1 MSAATPP
8 SSVFPH
14 RKLLTRKHLRKYSW
28 IPDVFR
34 LKNSIVS
41 HIIGPVLT
49 VTLFSVGVVYAY
61 EKNQPV
67 TLTNSVTPLLAVVVG
82 LILVFRNGTSY
93 DRYYEGRKS
102 FGAITSQARNLARL
116 IWIQVAL
123 PPTDDTTGKTPSTD
137 ITPLQLRRRKTNALK
152 LILSFVYAVKHY
164 LREEDGLDWE
174 DYVDVLPASFMREQ
188 SRRQQSR
195 RGSISTSY
203 NSTDN
208 GSSSDN
214 SRSASPLIGASTEGS
229 AVPSAI
235 ATKRV
240 RVKRSSDRVHTVKSP
255 LLSGRGRYSAI
266 DFEQY
271 TQVSMPFPLVVAHE
285 LTRMLF
291 AFRKDGL
298 LETVGPAGVNS
309 MNAIVSS
316 LVDQL
321 TTVERIANTPIPKS
335 YGIHLKQCVTLY
347 LFSLPFALV
356 KELGWATVVIVTV
369 VSFTFMGIE
378 GIAEQI
384 EMPFGLDETDL
395 PLDRYCSDLK
405 EEINYI
411 LENLSEGGIGGYGWD
426 DGQGDD

>member
-1 MSAATPP
+1 MSAEMP
-8 SSVFPH
+8 SPSAPSRH
-14 RKLLTRKHLRKYSW
+14 RKLLTRQHLRKYTW
-28 IPDVFR
+28 MPDVLR

-41 HIIGPVLT
+41 RIIGPVLT
-49 VTLFSVGVVYAY
+49 VTLFSAAVVYAY
-61 EKNQPV
+61 EKDQPV
-67 TLTNSVTPLLAVVVG
+67 TLTNSVTPLLSVV
-82 LILVFRNGTSY
+82 
-93 DRYYEGRKS
+93 
-102 FGAITSQARNLARL
+102 ARNLARL

-137 ITPLQLRRRKTNALK
+137 ITPLQLRRRKSNALK
-152 LILSFVYAVKHY
+152 LILSFVYAIKHY

-174 DYVDVLPASFMREQ
+174 DYVGVLPASFVRERSRLQ
-188 SRRQQSR
+188 SRRS
-195 RGSISTSY
+195 SVLTFY
-203 NSTDN
+203 NSGTDN
-208 GSSSDN
+208 ASSSCN
-214 SRSASPLIGASTEGS
+214 SRSASPSRGASTDS
-229 AVPSAI
+229 TMTPAAA

-240 RVKRSSDRVHTVKSP
+240 RVKRSLDKIHTAKSP
-255 LLSGRGRYSAI
+255 LLSGPRGYSAI

-271 TQVSMPFPLVVAHE
+271 TEVSMPFPLVVAHE

-298 LETVGPAGVNS
+298 LETVGPAGT
-309 MNAIVSS
+309 VSS

-321 TTVERIANTPIPKS
+321 TCVERIANTPIPKS

-347 LFSLPFALV
+347 LFSLPFVLV
-356 KELGWATVVIVTV
+356 KELGWATVPIVTI

-384 EMPFGLDETDL
+384 EMPFGLDESDL

-411 LENLSEGGIGGYGWD
+411 IENLPEGGIGGYGWD
-426 DGQGDD
+426 NGQGDD

>member
-1 MSAATPP
+1 M
-8 SSVFPH
+8 
-14 RKLLTRKHLRKYSW
+14 
-28 IPDVFR
+28 
-34 LKNSIVS
+34 
-41 HIIGPVLT
+41 
-49 VTLFSVGVVYAY
+49 
-61 EKNQPV
+61 
-67 TLTNSVTPLLAVVVG
+67 LTNSVTPLLSVVVG
-82 LILVFRNGTSY
+82 LILVFRYVSNGTSY
-93 DRYYEGRKS
+93 DRYYEGRKA
-102 FGAITSQARNLARL
+102 FGSITSQARNLARL

-123 PPTDDTTGKTPSTD
+123 PPTDDISGKTPSTD

-174 DYVDVLPASFMREQ
+174 DYVGVLPASFMREQ
-188 SRRQQSR
+188 SRLQSR
-195 RGSISTSY
+195 RGSISTFY
-203 NSTDN
+203 NSVTDIA
-208 GSSSDN
+208 SSSGN
-214 SRSASPLIGASTEGS
+214 SRSVSPLRGASTDGS
-229 AVPSAI
+229 TTPA

-240 RVKRSSDRVHTVKSP
+240 RVKRSLDKIHTAKSP
-255 LLSGRGRYSAI
+255 LLSGPGEHSAI

-271 TQVSMPFPLVVAHE
+271 TEISMPFPLIIAHE

-309 MNAIVSS
+309 MNTTVSS

-321 TTVERIANTPIPKS
+321 TNVERIANTPIPKS

-347 LFSLPFALV
+347 LFSLPFVLV
-356 KELGWATVVIVTV
+356 KELGWATVPIVTI

-405 EEINYI
+405 EEINYV
-411 LENLSEGGIGGYGWD
+411 LENLPEGGIGGYGWD
-426 DGQGDD
+426 DGLGDD

>member
-1 MSAATPP
+1 MPAATPP
-8 SSVFPH
+8 SSALSRH
-14 RKLLTRKHLRKYSW
+14 RKLLTRKQLRKYTW
-28 IPDVFR
+28 IPDVLR
-34 LKNSIVS
+34 LKNSIVN

-49 VTLFSVGVVYAY
+49 VSLFSAAVVYAY
-61 EKNQPV
+61 EKGQPV
-67 TLTNSVTPLLAVVVG
+67 TLTNSVTPLLSVV
-82 LILVFRNGTSY
+82 
-93 DRYYEGRKS
+93 
-102 FGAITSQARNLARL
+102 ARNLARL

-123 PPTDDTTGKTPSTD
+123 PPTDDTSGKTPSTD

-152 LILSFVYAVKHY
+152 LVLSFVYAVKHY

-174 DYVDVLPASFMREQ
+174 DYVGVLPASFMREQ
-188 SRRQQSR
+188 SRLQSR
-195 RGSISTSY
+195 RGSISTFY
-203 NSTDN
+203 NSVTDN
-208 GSSSDN
+208 ASSSGN
-214 SRSASPLIGASTEGS
+214 SRSVSPLRGASTDGS
-229 AVPSAI
+229 TTPA

-240 RVKRSSDRVHTVKSP
+240 RVKRSLDKIHTAKSP
-255 LLSGRGRYSAI
+255 LLSGPREYSAI

-271 TQVSMPFPLVVAHE
+271 TEISMPFPLVIAHE

-309 MNAIVSS
+309 MNTTVSS

-321 TTVERIANTPIPKS
+321 TNVERIANTPIPKS

-356 KELGWATVVIVTV
+356 KELGWATVPIVTI

-378 GIAEQI
+378 GIAEKI

-405 EEINYI
+405 EEINYV
-411 LENLSEGGIGGYGWD
+411 LENLPEGGIGGYGWD
-426 DGQGDD
+426 DGHGDD

>member
-1 MSAATPP
+1 MPTATPSP
-8 SSVFPH
+8 SALSRH
-14 RKLLTRKHLRKYSW
+14 RKLLTRKQLRKYTW
-28 IPDVFR
+28 IPDVLR
-34 LKNSIVS
+34 LKNSIVN

-49 VTLFSVGVVYAY
+49 VSLFSAGVVYAY
-61 EKNQPV
+61 EKDQPV
-67 TLTNSVTPLLAVVVG
+67 TLTNSVTPLLSVVVG
-82 LILVFRNGTSY
+82 LILVFRQHLCPGMEHLMT
-93 DRYYEGRKS
+93 
-102 FGAITSQARNLARL
+102 AIMKAGNLSARNLARL
-116 IWIQVAL
+116 VWIQVAL
-123 PPTDDTTGKTPSTD
+123 PPTDDTSGKTPSTD

-174 DYVDVLPASFMREQ
+174 DYVGVLPASFMREQ
-188 SRRQQSR
+188 SRLQSR
-195 RGSISTSY
+195 RGSISTFY
-203 NSTDN
+203 NSVTDN
-208 GSSSDN
+208 ASSSGN
-214 SRSASPLIGASTEGS
+214 SRSVSPLRGASTDGS
-229 AVPSAI
+229 MTPA

-240 RVKRSSDRVHTVKSP
+240 RVKRSLDKIHTAKSP
-255 LLSGRGRYSAI
+255 LLSGPREYSAI

-271 TQVSMPFPLVVAHE
+271 TEISMPFPLIIAHE

-309 MNAIVSS
+309 MNATVSS

-321 TTVERIANTPIPKS
+321 TNVERIANTPIPKS

-356 KELGWATVVIVTV
+356 KELGWATVPIVTI

-378 GIAEQI
+378 GIAEKI

-411 LENLSEGGIGGYGWD
+411 LENLPEGGIGGYGWD

>member
-1 MSAATPP
+1 MPAAAPSPSA
-8 SSVFPH
+8 
-14 RKLLTRKHLRKYSW
+14 LLSYTWIADVLR
-28 IPDVFR
+28 V
-34 LKNSIVS
+34 KNSIVG
-41 HIIGPVLT
+41 HIFGPVLT
-49 VTLFSVGVVYAY
+49 VTLFSAAVVYAY
-61 EKNQPV
+61 EKDQPV
-67 TLTNSVTPLLAVVVG
+67 TFTNSVTPLLSVVVG
-82 LILVFRNGTSY
+82 LILVFRTSY
-93 DRYYEGRKS
+93 DRYYEGRKA
-102 FGAITSQARNLARL
+102 FGTITSQARNLARL

-137 ITPLQLRRRKTNALK
+137 ITPLQLRRRKTDALK

-174 DYVDVLPASFMREQ
+174 DYVGVLPASFKREQ
-188 SRRQQSR
+188 SRRQSR
-195 RGSISTSY
+195 RGSISTFY
-203 NSTDN
+203 NSVADN
-208 GSSSDN
+208 GSSSGN
-214 SRSASPLIGASTEGS
+214 SRSASPLIGVSTDS
-229 AVPSAI
+229 STPPA

-240 RVKRSSDRVHTVKSP
+240 RVKRSLDKIHTAKSP
-255 LLSGRGRYSAI
+255 LLPGSRDFSAI
-266 DFEQY
+266 DFERY
-271 TQVSMPFPLVVAHE
+271 TEVSMPFPLVVAHE

-298 LETVGPAGVNS
+298 LETVGPAGT
-309 MNAIVSS
+309 VSS

-321 TTVERIANTPIPKS
+321 TNVERIANTPIPKS

-356 KELGWATVVIVTV
+356 KELGWATVLVVTV

-384 EMPFGLDETDL
+384 EMPFGLDEADL

-411 LENLSEGGIGGYGWD
+411 TENLPEGGIGSYGWD

>member
-1 MSAATPP
+1 
-8 SSVFPH
+8 
-14 RKLLTRKHLRKYSW
+14 
-28 IPDVFR
+28 
-34 LKNSIVS
+34 
-41 HIIGPVLT
+41 VLT
-49 VTLFSVGVVYAY
+49 VSLFSAAVVYAY
-61 EKNQPV
+61 EKAQLV
-67 TLTNSVTPLLAVVVG
+67 ALTNSVTPLLSVVVG

-116 IWIQVAL
+116 VWVQVAL

-137 ITPLQLRRRKTNALK
+137 ITPLQLRRRKSDALK

-164 LREEDGLDWE
+164 LREEDGLGWE
-174 DYVDVLPASFMREQ
+174 DYVGVLPAWFMRGQ
-188 SRRQQSR
+188 SRHQSR
-195 RGSISTSY
+195 RGSISTSH
-203 NSTDN
+203 NSVADN
-208 GSSSDN
+208 ASSSGN
-214 SRSASPLIGASTEGS
+214 SRSDSPLIDGSTT
-229 AVPSAI
+229 P

-240 RVKRSSDRVHTVKSP
+240 RVKRSLDKIHTAKSP
-255 LLSGRGRYSAI
+255 LLSGSREYNTI
-266 DFEQY
+266 DFEY
-271 TQVSMPFPLVVAHE
+271 LEVSIPFPLVIAHE

-309 MNAIVSS
+309 MNTIVSS

-321 TTVERIANTPIPKS
+321 TNVERIANTPIPKS

-356 KELGWATVVIVTV
+356 KELGWATVPIVTI

-384 EMPFGLDETDL
+384 EMPFGLDECDL

-411 LENLSEGGIGGYGWD
+411 LENFPEGGIGGYGWD

>member
-1 MSAATPP
+1 MPASAP
-8 SSVFPH
+8 SPSALLSH
-14 RKLLTRKHLRKYSW
+14 RKLLTRKRLRKYSW
-28 IPDVFR
+28 IPDVLR
-34 LKNSIVS
+34 LKNSIVA

-49 VTLFSVGVVYAY
+49 VTLFSAGVVYAF
-61 EKNQPV
+61 EKGKPV
-67 TLTNSVTPLLAVVVG
+67 TFTNSVTPLLSVVVG

-137 ITPLQLRRRKTNALK
+137 ITPLQLRRRKTDALK

-164 LREEDGLDWE
+164 LREEDGLGWE
-174 DYVDVLPASFMREQ
+174 DYVGVLPASFMREQ
-188 SRRQQSR
+188 SRLQSR
-195 RGSISTSY
+195 RASISMSY
-203 NSTDN
+203 NSVGEN
-208 GSSSDN
+208 GSSN
-214 SRSASPLIGASTEGS
+214 SGSASPLIGMSADGS
-229 AVPSAI
+229 APPA

-240 RVKRSSDRVHTVKSP
+240 RVKRSLDKIHTAKSP
-255 LLSGRGRYSAI
+255 LLSGSREFSAI
-266 DFEQY
+266 DFERY
-271 TQVSMPFPLVVAHE
+271 TEVSMPFPLVVAHE

-298 LETVGPAGVNS
+298 LETVGPAGVNY
-309 MNAIVSS
+309 MNTTVSS

-321 TTVERIANTPIPKS
+321 TSVERIANTPIPKS

-347 LFSLPFALV
+347 LFSLPFSLV
-356 KELGWATVVIVTV
+356 KELGWATVPIVTI

-384 EMPFGLDETDL
+384 EMPFGLDEADL

-411 LENLSEGGIGGYGWD
+411 TENLPEGGTGGYGWD